1 MAQLLWGKVYYQDKF
16 AGYLRQEP
24 GERYVFA
31 YDESYLSSSNPPIS
45 YAMPLRSQAYIS
57 EYGLHPF
64 FDNLV
69 SEGWLEEAQA
79 RLIGKRV
86 WSRFEL
92 LLAFGQDLAGAVS
105 IIDPEPL
112 MLKEMSPEIYDSK
125 TLAVM
130 HGRASL
136 SGVQPKLA
144 LVKENNIFRPS
155 HREELSTYIG
165 KFPSPHIPD
174 IIENEYLTTLACKK
188 LLPEDEFVDLHIDS
202 VEGIAEKALIIK
214 RFDRTPQNTR
224 IHFEEFNQLLEHRSR
239 NKYEGCYK
247 DMADFLKVTSHRGD
261 SMPLDTLRLFNR
273 IIMGIAVGNTDMH
286 FKNFA
291 LIYTNQGMR
300 LSPNYDLVS
309 AAAYHP
315 LYQAMALC
323 IGGAQDLYINA
334 LKPKNI
340 LALAEEFEVPKQ
352 AIRFTTEQLG
362 KNIPTAQE
370 AVFASPVG
378 SPHLKDQIIKQMD
391 KRWNGTFSLIG
402 KALLEKP

>member
-1 MAQLLWGKVYYQDKF
+1 MAQLLWGKVYYKDVF

-24 GERYVFA
+24 GEKFLFT
-31 YDESYLSSSNPPIS
+31 YDESYLNSSNSPIS
-45 YAMPLRSQAYIS
+45 YTMPLRSQSYIS

-69 SEGWLEEAQA
+69 SEGWLENAQA
-79 RLIGKRV
+79 RLIGKRI

-92 LLAFGQDLAGAVS
+92 LLAFGMDLAGAVS

-112 MLKEMSPEIYDSK
+112 KFKAASANTYDPK

-130 HGRASL
+130 QGRASL
-136 SGVQPKLA
+136 SGIQPKLT
-144 LVKENNIFRPS
+144 LIKDNNKFRPS
-155 HREELSTYIG
+155 HGQELSTYIG
-165 KFPSPHIPD
+165 KFPSPHLPD

-188 LLPEDEFVDLHIDS
+188 LFPEDDFVDLHIDS
-202 VEGIAEKALIIK
+202 VEGISEKALLIK
-214 RFDRTPQNTR
+214 RFDRTPQGTR
-224 IHFEEFNQLLEHRSR
+224 IHFEEFNQLLEKPSR
-239 NKYEGCYK
+239 HKYEGAYK
-247 DMADFLKVTSHRGD
+247 DMADFLKRAPD
-261 SMPLDTLRLFNR
+261 AIPLDTVRLFNR

-309 AAAYHP
+309 AAAYYP
-315 LYQAMALC
+315 SYQAMALR
-323 IGGAQDLYINA
+323 IGGAQDLSINS

-340 LALAEEFEVPKQ
+340 LALASEFDIPKQ
-352 AIRFTTEQLG
+352 AIQFVLEQLK
-362 KNIPTAQE
+362 KNIPHAQE
-370 AVFASPVG
+370 AVFSAAYGAPV
-378 SPHLKDQIIKQMD
+378 LKDKIIKQMD

-402 KALLEKP
+402 KILLEKL

>member
-1 MAQLLWGKVYYQDKF
+1 MAQLLWGKVYYQDVF

-24 GERYVFA
+24 GERFVFA
-31 YDESYLSSSNPPIS
+31 YDESYVNSSHPPIAYS
-45 YAMPLRSQAYIS
+45 MPLRSQAYIS

-79 RLIGKRV
+79 RLIGKRI

-112 MLKEMSPEIYDSK
+112 KLRETSREAYDPK
-125 TLAVM
+125 TFAVM
-130 HGRASL
+130 QGRASL
-136 SGVQPKLA
+136 SGIQPKLT
-144 LVKENNIFRPS
+144 LVKEHNTFRPS
-155 HREELSTYIG
+155 HRGELSTYIG
-165 KFPSPHIPD
+165 KFPSPHLPD

-188 LLPEDEFVDLHIDS
+188 LLPEDEFVDLHVDS
-202 VEGIAEKALIIK
+202 VEGIAEKALLIK
-214 RFDRTPQNTR
+214 RFDRTPRNTR
-224 IHFEEFNQLLEHRSR
+224 IHFEEFNQLLEHQSR
-239 NKYEGCYK
+239 NKYEGAYK
-247 DMADFLKVTSHRGD
+247 DMAHFLKTASQKGD
-261 SMPLDTLRLFNR
+261 TIPLDAIRLFNR
-273 IIMGIAVGNTDMH
+273 IIMGIAVGNRDMH

-291 LIYTNQGMR
+291 LIYTDQGLR

-309 AAAYHP
+309 AAVYHP
-315 LYQAMALC
+315 SYQTMALC

-340 LALAEEFEVPKQ
+340 LALAKEFDVPKQ
-352 AIRFTTEQLG
+352 AIRFTVEQLRR
-362 KNIPTAQE
+362 NISVAQE
-370 AVFASPVG
+370 AVSSSPVG

-402 KALLEKP
+402 NALLEKL